1 MVHKFFSD
9 PNKQTDEV
17 LRDIRWRPM
26 SVSRMNYLDIGN
38 NEIEMKEKLYMDRYD
53 VWSTLFPL
61 PSRRRSKEINST
73 TLLYDNDNIEEEF

>member
-1 MVHKFFSD
+1 MLK
-9 PNKQTDEV
+9 
-17 LRDIRWRPM
+17 DIRWRPA

-61 PSRRRSKEINST
+61 PSRRRSKDVNST
-73 TLLYDNDNIEEEF
+73 ANILYDDEIPEEE